1 MNRRRGQALRV
12 GILMSGALA
21 LLMLGLMLIGQGRNL
36 FQRRVGYSIHFART
50 TGLLVGAPV
59 ALTGVNVGSVVDIVF
74 PDDPEAHYIGVEIE
88 VARGV
93 ADRIREDTVAAIHT
107 QGILGDKYVELSA
120 GTPTA
125 PVREPGTVIPQRDPV
140 DYEAVLG
147 RSGDIV
153 TNIVE
158 LTASLRAILQAI
170 DRGEGLLGAIVRD
183 RERGELTF
191 ADIRQTLANIAE
203 TTGHVAR
210 VTAAVEDGEGFLG
223 ALVRDTERAEGII
236 MRLSRSAD
244 NLERFTREL
253 VESEGLLPRLAR
265 DREFGNR
272 VLDNI
277 DTTTEDLAAIT
288 ERVRRGEGTLGA
300 LINDP
305 TLYNE
310 TTAFVRTTRKSWT
323 YRLFRGMR
331 GLWPFGGEGGTDAE
345 DAGGGEGGVGGATAG
360 GTTTDTR
367 MHTPNGP
374 EATP

>member
-1 MNRRRGQALRV
+1 MSALREQAFRV

-21 LLMLGLMLIGQGRNL
+21 LLLLGLMLIGQGRNL
-36 FQRRVGYSIHFART
+36 FERRVGYSVHFSRT

-74 PDDPEAHYIGVEIE
+74 PTDPEAHYIDVRIE

-93 ADRIREDTVAAIHT
+93 ADRIRTDTVAAIHT

-125 PVREPGTVIPQRDPV
+125 PAVEPGTVIPQKDPV

-147 RSGDIV
+147 QSGDIV

-183 RERGELTF
+183 REQGALTF
-191 ADIRQTLANIAE
+191 ADIRETLANVAE

-210 VTAAVEDGEGFLG
+210 VTAAVEDGEGFIG
-223 ALVRDTERAEGII
+223 ALLRDTERAEGIL
-236 MRLSRSAD
+236 MRLSRSVD

-265 DREFGNR
+265 DREYGNR

-277 DTTTEDLAAIT
+277 DTTTGDLAVIT
-288 ERVRRGEGTLGA
+288 ERIRRGEGTLGA
-300 LINDP
+300 LVNDP
-305 TLYNE
+305 TLYDE

-323 YRLFRGMR
+323 YRFFRGMR
-331 GLWPFGGEGGTDAE
+331 GLWPFSGESGDDAE
-345 DAGGGEGGVGGATAG
+345 DAGGGP
-360 GTTTDTR
+360 GTSDSPTGDTR
-367 MHTPNGP
+367 LYDTESR